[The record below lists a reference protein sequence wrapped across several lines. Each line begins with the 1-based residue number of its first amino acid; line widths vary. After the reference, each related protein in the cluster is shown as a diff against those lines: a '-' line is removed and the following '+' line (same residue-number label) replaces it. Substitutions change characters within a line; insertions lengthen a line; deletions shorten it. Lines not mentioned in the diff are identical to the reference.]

1 MGLTPDDYLQQI
13 QSLLPP
19 GPAWPRDADA
29 YVTRLLL
36 GLAEEFAR
44 VDARASGLLDEAD
57 PRTTVQLLLDWE
69 RIAGLPDG
77 CVVDSGVDLSTGQRQ
92 AALVG
97 RVTMVGDQS
106 SAYFQ
111 QLAASVG
118 YAVTVSEFSPF
129 DVNDLVSEPIYSV
142 AWAHVWQ
149 VRGTLN
155 QPVDFTVLSTVAD
168 ALSAWS
174 NVVLECVLNRFKP
187 AHSVLLFSYT

>member
-29 YVTRLLL
+29 YVTRLLRS
-36 GLAEEFAR
+36 LAEEFAR
-44 VDARASGLLDEAD
+44 VDVRATDLLDEAD

-77 CVVDSGVDLSTGQRQ
+77 CVVDSGVELSTAQRQ

-106 SAYFQ
+106 AAYFQ
-111 QLAASVG
+111 QLAASLG
-118 YAVTVSEFSPF
+118 YVVQVTDFSPF
-129 DVNDLVSEPIYSV
+129 DVTDLVSEPIYGV
-142 AWAHVWQ
+142 AWAHAWQ
-149 VRGTLN
+149 VRGSLN
-155 QPVDFTVLSTVAD
+155 QPVDFTAVSTVAD

-174 NVVLECVLNRFKP
+174 NVVLECVLRRFKP
-187 AHSVLLFSYT
+187 AHSVLIFSYT